1 MKKLLYLLSFAL
13 LFASCYEAE
22 RNCADF
28 KTGKFSYELTQNGV
42 KQVTIIERNDTLQ
55 TETYNGKTTKAS
67 VRWVNNCEF
76 IVQNLQPKSREDK
89 KGISMRI
96 LTTKGNTATVEFS
109 FVGESEKQKITVT
122 KIE

>member
-1 MKKLLYLLSFAL
+1 MKKLLYLLPFTL

-42 KQVTIIERNDTLQ
+42 KQVTIVERNDTLQ
-55 TETYNGKTTKAS
+55 TETYNGKITKAS
-67 VRWVNNCEF
+67 VRWVNDCEF

-96 LTTKGNTATVEFS
+96 LTTKGNTATVEFC
-109 FVGESEKQKITVT
+109 FVGESEKQKIMVT